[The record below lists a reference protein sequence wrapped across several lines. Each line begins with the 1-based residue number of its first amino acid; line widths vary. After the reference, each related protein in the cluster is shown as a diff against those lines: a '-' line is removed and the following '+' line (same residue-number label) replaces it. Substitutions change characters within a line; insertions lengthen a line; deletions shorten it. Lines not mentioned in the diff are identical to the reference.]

1 MADVAH
7 QGESGVI
14 NEESL
19 GNDRMRHQLLHP
31 LTKLNWDTEAYHSK
45 LV

>member
-19 GNDRMRHQLLHP
+19 GNDRMSHQPHP
-31 LTKLNWDTEAYHSK
+31 LSPIELEY
-45 LV
+45 